1 MAACVQCGAFIN
13 EPAAKCGMCG
23 AMAAATKPLWVTAL
37 DALPGPQDDWPNNGL
52 TFLVWFLALACFGLW
67 WWPWWAAVGTIIVS
81 LFLSVPATLLSTV
94 VVQQLARLWQQA
106 RPMLI
111 HEDAQGG
118 LLALEEQSQKR
129 LLEDQ
134 EALDGLI
141 AIMNREQHHP
151 DLLPGVEAVEYRKRK
166 VLPVFSQTVKLS
178 VSALLEI
185 ETRRLV
191 NRCEQICD
199 GLETCDHTEFNRR
212 YEQLDA
218 LHRELRTIRNRWSGY
233 ILSRVVTP
241 EVAVLSER
249 QIDYFDPRLQPDS
262 TVLTTDDLAR
272 LDEAEAIL
280 KSLRHLPHQTQEIQL
295 LKSAHPLTADAA
307 LPGSPL
313 NSLSVFLSQLQGPDR
328 LGELEREYQ
337 RIVAE
342 QRVVQDTSRSLQ
354 NASIVPSSSARSP
367 SSRDDFKNPIDAP
380 PVLPNS
386 DLVPEPL
393 IQ

>member
-1 MAACVQCGAFIN
+1 
-13 EPAAKCGMCG
+13 MCG
-23 AMAAATKPLWVTAL
+23 ATTVAKKPPWVVAL
-37 DALPGPQDDWPNNGL
+37 DALPGPQDDWPNYGL
-52 TFLVWFLALACFGLW
+52 TYLVWFLTLACFGLW
-67 WWPWWAAVGTIIVS
+67 YWPWWAVVGTVIIS

-94 VVQQLARLWQQA
+94 AVQQLARLWQQA

-111 HEDAQGG
+111 HEDTQGG
-118 LLALEEQSQKR
+118 LLALEEQSRKR

-134 EALDGLI
+134 EALDSLI
-141 AIMNREQHHP
+141 AIMNREQCHP
-151 DLLPGVEAVEYRKRK
+151 DLSPGEEAVEYRKRK

-199 GLETCDHTEFNRR
+199 GLETCDHREFNRR
-212 YEQLDA
+212 YEQLDT
-218 LHRELRTIRNRWSGY
+218 LQREIRAIKNRWSGY
-233 ILSRVVTP
+233 LLSRVVTP

-249 QIDYFDPRLQPDS
+249 RIDYFDSRLQPDS

-272 LDEAEAIL
+272 LDEAEAVL
-280 KSLRHLPHQTQEIQL
+280 KSLRHLLHQTQEIQL
-295 LKSAHPLTADAA
+295 LKSAHPLAADVAV
-307 LPGSPL
+307 PGSSL
-313 NSLSVFLSQLQGPDR
+313 NSLPVFLSQIQAPDR
-328 LGELEREYQ
+328 LGELERQYQ

-354 NASIVPSSSARSP
+354 AIGIVPSSSSRSP

-386 DLVPEPL
+386 DSVSAPL